1 MTTISMPQLGETIIE
16 GTILKWLKQEGETIE
31 RDEPLF
37 EISTDKVDTEVP
49 SPVTGTVTKILVE
62 EGQTVP
68 VGTDL
73 AEITDGGAGAAS
85 VGGPTPAAEE
95 ASSGTAAGVE
105 PPSEAAPAPAAP
117 ASEAAPAAS
126 TPSAESVSAVA
137 EGSAAEMPAVEPA
150 TPQGAEATAESATS
164 PEPAP
169 SDGSGDLPDRGPRSR
184 ILSPLVRRLADEHG
198 LDLSRIE
205 GTGAGG
211 RITKQDVLSAIDSG
225 GAAAAVAMAPAEVPA
240 PAPTGSPA
248 SAPAPPTPAVA
259 PVQPAVAA
267 PGDEVEPISHIRK
280 LIGQHMLGSLQTS
293 ARAWTMVEVN
303 IDHLVKLRERA
314 KDAFKAKH
322 GVNLTYLPFVIR
334 ATCDALLTH
343 PEVNAELRG
352 DEIVRHR
359 YVNMGI
365 AVSYDA
371 GLIVPV
377 IKGADAMN
385 TVGLARAI
393 ADLAARAR
401 AHQLKPDEIQ
411 GSTFTITNP
420 GPYGSIASLPI
431 INQPNT
437 GILSLDAIQ
446 KRAVVIED
454 TIAIRSMVNISMSWD
469 HRTIDGEIATRF
481 LARIKQNLESWDF
494 AEDVAI

>member
-1 MTTISMPQLGETIIE
+1 MTTIKMPQLGETIVE

-49 SPVTGTVTKILVE
+49 SSVGGTVTKILVQ

-73 AEITDGGAGAAS
+73 AEVSEDGAPASSGAAPQS
-85 VGGPTPAAEE
+85 QDESTPEPQPETAPEPASETATE
-95 ASSGTAAGVE
+95 ASSESAA
-105 PPSEAAPAPAAP
+105 
-117 ASEAAPAAS
+117 
-126 TPSAESVSAVA
+126 AVA

-150 TPQGAEATAESATS
+150 TAQGAEATAASGTAQA
-164 PEPAP
+164 PAP
-169 SDGSGDLPDRGPRSR
+169 AAPAPPGGGSGDLPDRGPRSR

-198 LDLSRIE
+198 LDLSRVE
-205 GTGAGG
+205 GSGTGG
-211 RITKQDVLSAIDSG
+211 RITKKDVLAAIDG
-225 GAAAAVAMAPAEVPA
+225 GAAAAAPATAEVPA
-240 PAPTGSPA
+240 A
-248 SAPAPPTPAVA
+248 APAPAPAAATAPAPQTVPGPDEEVA
-259 PVQPAVAA
+259 
-267 PGDEVEPISHIRK
+267 PISHIRK
-280 LIGQHMLGSLQTS
+280 LIGQHMVASLQTS

-303 IDHLVKLRERA
+303 VDHLVKLRERA
-314 KDAFKAKH
+314 KESFKAKH

-334 ATCDALLTH
+334 ATCDALMTH
-343 PEVNAELRG
+343 PEVNSSLRG

-359 YVNMGI
+359 AVHMGI
-365 AVSYDA
+365 AVSYDQ

-377 IKGADAMN
+377 IKGADSMN

-393 ADLAARAR
+393 ADLAGRAR

-420 GPYGSIASLPI
+420 GPYGSIASVPI

-437 GILSLDAIQ
+437 GILSFDAIQ
-446 KRAVVIED
+446 KRAVVIDD

-481 LARIKQNLESWDF
+481 LARVKQNLESWDF
-494 AEDVAI
+494 AEDVTV